1 MSRVACTGRFVE
13 SILTG
18 CVHYILT
25 GRMQKK
31 KSWFNFARMGRSSD
45 ALGTAVADEG
55 ASRIGGSRAAASNS
69 ERAPLFSGSR
79 SDAEAPSKGGLLAS
93 LVKNK

>member
-1 MSRVACTGRFVE
+1 MPCCAV
-13 SILTG
+13 
-18 CVHYILT
+18 T

-31 KSWFNFARMGRSSD
+31 KSWFNFSRMGRSSD

-55 ASRIGGSRAAASNS
+55 ASRIGGSRAAAAS

-79 SDAEAPSKGGLLAS
+79 SDAEAPSSKGGLLAS